1 MTPAERE
8 TLSRDRWF
16 GALPPERQA
25 LLLDIGH
32 VRAVRDR
39 ALLYGVGDEPD
50 GLWAVLEGE
59 VRLVSYPAVGM
70 ELVGLIVGTG
80 GWFGE
85 LSVLD
90 GGPRPHDA
98 ICFGPARVVNLPMD
112 EVSRLAA
119 ARPEIYRD
127 IALLGCA
134 HQRGALAVVG
144 QSLAQPVRVRL
155 ARTLA
160 ASVRAAADA
169 SPGVLRIRQEDL
181 AAMVGV
187 SRQTLN
193 KLLKSLERA
202 GIVELSYAQ
211 ITIRDPAALR
221 AAGHPK
227 ARD

>member
-8 TLSRDRWF
+8 TLSKDRWF

-50 GLWAVLEGE
+50 GLWAVLQGE

-119 ARPEIYRD
+119 ARPEICR
-127 IALLGCA
+127 
-134 HQRGALAVVG
+134 VG
-144 QSLAQPVRVRL
+144 PGGGRRL
-155 ARTLA
+155 AR
-160 ASVRAAADA
+160 RAAH
-169 SPGVLRIRQEDL
+169 SSGGPGRDGGRIAPDVEQ
-181 AAMVGV
+181 AAQVVG
-187 SRQTLN
+187 
-193 KLLKSLERA
+193 A
-202 GIVELSYAQ
+202 G
-211 ITIRDPAALR
+211 RDR
-221 AAGHPK
+221 
-227 ARD
+227 